1 MTERLPASLKG
12 LKIVHCFRA
21 PMGGLF
27 RHVRD
32 LVEMQAEAGAMVGVI
47 CAREAGDALSEDRL
61 LALEHHCAL
70 GLHRVRM
77 GRLPGLGDIGAI
89 QQAGAIAGELG
100 ADILHGHGAK
110 GGLYTRLA
118 AGGRGVFRFYTP
130 HGGALH
136 YSRMSPSGLVFHAVE
151 RALWA
156 RTDGVIF
163 ESEYGLE
170 TYRSQVGGTPPRHAV
185 VHNGLREDEFVP
197 VAPRADAA
205 DFVYLGE
212 MRVLK
217 GIATLLE
224 AMSQFGG
231 QSRLAL
237 VGAGPD
243 KAFFESKAKELGL
256 EARLSWYAPMP
267 AREAFALGRCLVM
280 PSYKES
286 LPYVALEAAAA
297 RVPMIATRVGGM
309 AEIFGAEAARL
320 VPAGDVAALSAAM
333 KKNLS
338 CRQDEA
344 AAEAAR
350 LQEHVRATFSLKAM
364 AEGVAQVYLAAMEA
378 RHATKPVP
386 APGRALT
393 GVKG

>member
-1 MTERLPASLKG
+1 MAERAPTSLKG
-12 LKIVHCFRA
+12 LKILHCFRA

-32 LVEMQAEAGAMVGVI
+32 LVEAQVEAGAMVGVI
-47 CAREAGDALSEDRL
+47 CAREAGDVLSEDRL

-70 GLHRVRM
+70 GLHRVPM
-77 GRLPGLGDIGAI
+77 GRLPGFGDIGAI
-89 QQAGAIAGELG
+89 RQAGAIASELG
-100 ADILHGHGAK
+100 ATVLHGHGAK
-110 GGLYTRLA
+110 GGLYARLA
-118 AGGRGVFRFYTP
+118 TGGRGVFRFYTP

-136 YSRMSPSGLVFHAVE
+136 YSRVSPAGLAFHAVE

-197 VAPRADAA
+197 IAPRADAA

-224 AMSQFGG
+224 AMAQLGG

-243 KAFFESKAKELGL
+243 KALFEAKAKELSL
-256 EARLSWYAPMP
+256 ETRLSWHAPMP
-267 AREAFALGRCLVM
+267 AREAFVLGRCLIM
-280 PSYKES
+280 PSCKES

-309 AEIFGAEAARL
+309 AEIFGAEAGRL

-338 CRQDEA
+338 CGQDEA

-350 LQEHVRATFSLKAM
+350 LQGHVRETFSLKAM
-364 AEGVAQVYLAAMEA
+364 AEGVAQVYLAAMA
-378 RHATKPVP
+378 GQRAASTAKAT
-386 APGRALT
+386 GHALT

>member
-1 MTERLPASLKG
+1 
-12 LKIVHCFRA
+12 
-21 PMGGLF
+21 
-27 RHVRD
+27 
-32 LVEMQAEAGAMVGVI
+32 
-47 CAREAGDALSEDRL
+47 
-61 LALEHHCAL
+61 
-70 GLHRVRM
+70 
-77 GRLPGLGDIGAI
+77 
-89 QQAGAIAGELG
+89 
-100 ADILHGHGAK
+100 
-110 GGLYTRLA
+110 
-118 AGGRGVFRFYTP
+118 
-130 HGGALH
+130 
-136 YSRMSPSGLVFHAVE
+136 
-151 RALWA
+151 
-156 RTDGVIF
+156 
-163 ESEYGLE
+163 
-170 TYRSQVGGTPPRHAV
+170 
-185 VHNGLREDEFVP
+185 
-197 VAPRADAA
+197 
-205 DFVYLGE
+205 
-212 MRVLK
+212 
-217 GIATLLE
+217 
-224 AMSQFGG
+224 MSQFGG